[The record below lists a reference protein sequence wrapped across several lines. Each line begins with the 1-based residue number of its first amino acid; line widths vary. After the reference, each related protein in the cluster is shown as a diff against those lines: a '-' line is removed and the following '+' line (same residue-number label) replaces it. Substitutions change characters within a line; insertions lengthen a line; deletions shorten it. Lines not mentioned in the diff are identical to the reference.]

1 MGIPVMIL
9 GESGTGKSASL
20 RNFQPGEVAI
30 INVAG
35 KPLPF
40 RTRLKTYISDDYN
53 QVTAAIRGYVGKGA
67 KSIVIDDSQYLMAD
81 EFMRRAKENGFQKF
95 TDIGKNYFDLISLVK
110 TLPDDRIVYF
120 LSHLTTDDQGRERCK
135 TIGKLLDEKIT
146 VEGLFTIV
154 LKTQVKDGHY
164 YFSTQ
169 NNGMDTVKSPIG
181 MFEES
186 FTENDLKTI
195 DLTIRE
201 YYNTEEE
208 QHEEN

>member
-95 TDIGKNYFDLISLVK
+95 TDIG
-110 TLPDDRIVYF
+110 
-120 LSHLTTDDQGRERCK
+120 
-135 TIGKLLDEKIT
+135 
-146 VEGLFTIV
+146 
-154 LKTQVKDGHY
+154 
-164 YFSTQ
+164 
-169 NNGMDTVKSPIG
+169 
-181 MFEES
+181 
-186 FTENDLKTI
+186 
-195 DLTIRE
+195 
-201 YYNTEEE
+201 
-208 QHEEN
+208 